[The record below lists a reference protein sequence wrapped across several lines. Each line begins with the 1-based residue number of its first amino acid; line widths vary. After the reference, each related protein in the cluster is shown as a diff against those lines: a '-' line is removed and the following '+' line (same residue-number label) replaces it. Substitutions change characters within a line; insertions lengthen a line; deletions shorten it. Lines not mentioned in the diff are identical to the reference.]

1 MKVAMYYGYGDIR
14 YEDVSIPEI
23 GRGEILVRMGA
34 CGLCG
39 TDLMDWYIKGR
50 APLVLGH
57 ELSGVVVATGD
68 YVKSFKQ
75 GDHVFVHHH
84 VACLTC
90 NYCIHGVYTMCN
102 QFRRTNIDPGGFSAY
117 FRVPSPIVK
126 IDTLKLQD
134 KISFEEAALIEPIAC
149 CIRSLAKCNVKQG
162 DNVVVIGAGPS
173 GIIHLMLLKK
183 LGVGKIIVS
192 ELVDYRLKAARRFGA
207 DVTVNPRKENFVER
221 IKEATD
227 GKGADVVIVAAPNIA
242 AMSTGINIC
251 SKGGTLCLFAP
262 TSPKEYLRLSPNK
275 LFFSEIQIISS
286 YSASH
291 VETRLALKLIA
302 MGRLN
307 VKKLITHRFP
317 LSQTSLAFKTA
328 IKNKES
334 LKIVVRGE
342 K

>member
-1 MKVAMYYGYGDIR
+1 MKVAMYYGNGDIR
-14 YEDVSIPEI
+14 CEDMSIPEI
-23 GRGEILVRMGA
+23 GRGEILVRMEA

-39 TDLMDWYIKGR
+39 SDLMDWYIKDR

-57 ELSGVVVATGD
+57 ELSGIVVATGN

-75 GDHVFVHHH
+75 GDRVFVHHH

-90 NYCIHGVYTMCN
+90 NYCIHGFYTMCN
-102 QFRRTNIDPGGFSAY
+102 QFRETNIDPGGFSEY
-117 FRVPSPIVK
+117 FRVPSPTVK

-149 CIRSLAKCNVKQG
+149 CLRSLEKCNIKQG
-162 DNVVVIGAGPS
+162 DNVVIIGAGSS

-183 LGVGKIIVS
+183 LGIGKIIVS

-207 DVTVNPRKENFVER
+207 DVIVSPRKENLVER
-221 IKEATD
+221 IKEVTD
-227 GKGADVVIVAAPNIA
+227 GKGADVVIVAAPNIT
-242 AMSTGINIC
+242 AMSTGIDVC
-251 SKGGTLCLFAP
+251 SKSGTVCLFAP

-275 LFFSEIQIISS
+275 LFFSEIKIISS

-291 VETRLALKLIA
+291 IETRLALELIT

-307 VKKLITHRFP
+307 FKKIITHRFP